1 MIRLA
6 LMFLLLAAPAQ
17 ACRQA
22 LALGLDVSGSVDA
35 REYRQQ
41 LDGLAAALGAPEVRE
56 ALLDPAAGPVRLAVF
71 EWSGPGDRAML
82 VEWTTVRDTATL
94 AQVQS
99 RLRQAQRH
107 AAAPTTGLGSAML
120 AGVQL
125 LAGQG
130 DCSQETLDIS
140 GDGPSNAGPR
150 PQDLGIGALPG
161 EVTINALVVGQS
173 EAVPDLAGYFRAYVI
188 RGPGA
193 FVETAQGYD
202 DYEAAMRRKLLRELR
217 SVAIGLIGPDQ

>member
-6 LMFLLLAAPAQ
+6 LLLALLAAPAQ

-35 REYRQQ
+35 EEYRQQ

-71 EWSGPGDRAML
+71 EWSGPGELALLLD
-82 VEWTTVRDTATL
+82 WTEIRDAAAL
-94 AQVQS
+94 AQVRA
-99 RLRQAQRH
+99 RLRAARRH
-107 AAAPTTGLGSAML
+107 VAAPTTGLGAAIL
-120 AGVQL
+120 AGADL
-125 LAGQG
+125 LSESQ
-130 DCSQETLDIS
+130 DCARHTLDIS

-150 PQDLGIGALPG
+150 PQDLGPGALPPDVIVNG
-161 EVTINALVVGQS
+161 LAVGRGGS
-173 EAVPDLAGYFRAYVI
+173 APDLAGYFRAYVI

-193 FVETAQGYD
+193 FVETARGYG

-217 SVAIGLIGPDQ
+217 SFAVGGLESAQ